1 MINAGGKI
9 IGLNITAVYAS
20 LFGLLLIFLSSRV
33 VRWRREL
40 SVGLGDGGKESLLRA
55 QRAQA
60 NFIEY
65 VPIALLLLAVA
76 ESQGLTG
83 WLLHTSGVIL
93 VLARLLHAWGLSKSS
108 GRSFGRFWGTLLTWA
123 VILALSLA
131 NIYWALVG

>member
-1 MINAGGKI
+1 MNAGGEI

-40 SVGLGDGGKESLLRA
+40 SVGLGDGGEESLLRA

-123 VILALSLA
+123 VILALSFA
-131 NIYWALVG
+131 NIYGALVG

>member
-1 MINAGGKI
+1 MNAGGEI
-9 IGLNITAVYAS
+9 IGLHITAVYVS
-20 LFGLLLIFLSSRV
+20 LVGLLLIFLSSRV

-40 SVGLGDGGKESLLRA
+40 SVGLGDGGEESLLRA

-131 NIYWALVG
+131 NIYGALGD

>member
-1 MINAGGKI
+1 MNAGGEI

-40 SVGLGDGGKESLLRA
+40 SGGLGDGGEESLMRA

-131 NIYWALVG
+131 NIYGALVD

>member
-1 MINAGGKI
+1 MNAGGEI

-20 LFGLLLIFLSSRV
+20 LVGLLLIVLSSRV

-40 SVGLGDGGKESLLRA
+40 SVGLGDGGEESLLRA

-131 NIYWALVG
+131 NIYGALVG

>member
-1 MINAGGKI
+1 MNAGGEI

-20 LFGLLLIFLSSRV
+20 LVGLLLIFLSSRV

-40 SVGLGDGGKESLLRA
+40 SVGLGDGGEESLLRA

-60 NFIEY
+60 NLHEY

-83 WLLHTSGVIL
+83 WLLHSSGVIL

-131 NIYWALVG
+131 NIYGALVG

>member
-1 MINAGGKI
+1 MNAGGEI

-40 SVGLGDGGKESLLRA
+40 SVGLGDGGEESLLRA

-93 VLARLLHAWGLSKSS
+93 VLARLVHAWGLSMSS

-131 NIYWALVG
+131 NIYGALVD

>member
-1 MINAGGKI
+1 MNAGGEI

-40 SVGLGDGGKESLLRA
+40 SVGLGDGGEESLLRA

-131 NIYWALVG
+131 NIYGALVG